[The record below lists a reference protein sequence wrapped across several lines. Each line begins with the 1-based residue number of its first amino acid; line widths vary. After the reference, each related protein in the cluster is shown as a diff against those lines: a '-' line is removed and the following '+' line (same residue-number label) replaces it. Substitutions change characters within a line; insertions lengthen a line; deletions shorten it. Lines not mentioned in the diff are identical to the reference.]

1 MLGNHPKERILQ
13 ITDLKRNI
21 ISEQT
26 DTALDL
32 PKEK

>member
-1 MLGNHPKERILQ
+1 VPGNHPKERILQ
-13 ITDLKRNI
+13 ITDLKGKI

-26 DTALDL
+26 DAALDL